1 MTDEK
6 NTTQIPRPVVLCI
19 LDGWGH
25 RTERE
30 NNAIALANTP
40 TWDSWMA
47 EPGRPHALV
56 ETSGL
61 DVGLPVG
68 QMGNSEVG
76 HMNIGAGRVV
86 LQDLPQIDAAVAEG
100 SLATRPALLTFIET
114 LKKSGGACHLMG
126 LLSPGGVHSH
136 QDHIVAL
143 AKAVS
148 AAGVPV
154 RIHAFLDGRDT
165 PPKSAHGFMAKFLD
179 DIAGLADVSMATLSG
194 RYFAMDRDNRWDRV
208 SRAYNVIATGQGAKD
223 QGAKDQGAKGQGATA
238 QDPLAAIEAAYAAE
252 KTDEFIEPVVL
263 NGYAGV
269 RNGDGLLMANFRADR
284 AREILSALIEPNFNS
299 FERQHIPEFSVAL
312 GMSEYSTKLTE
323 RMSVLFPSS
332 IPENGLGQIVADHGL
347 TQLRI
352 AETEKYAHVTFFL
365 NGGQETEFS
374 GEQRI
379 LVPSPDVAT
388 YDLKPEMSA
397 AEVTDHL
404 LNAIDSG
411 DFDLIVVNYANG
423 DMVGHTGILSA
434 AITAAETLDA
444 CLNKLATAIH
454 KAGGAMLVTADHGNC
469 ELMVDPNTKAPH
481 TAHTIGKVPL
491 VLVGP
496 DAVGQLHDGRL
507 ADLAPTVLDLMGL
520 KQPTEMTGRT
530 LLDRTTTAPRRAAE

>member
-47 EPGRPHALV
+47 ASGHPHALV

-61 DVGLPVG
+61 DVGLPTG

-86 LQDLPQIDAAVAEG
+86 LQDLPQIDAAVADD
-100 SLATRPALLTFIET
+100 SLANRPALLAFIET
-114 LKKSGGACHLMG
+114 LKKSGGTCHLMG

-136 QDHIVAL
+136 QDHMVAL

-148 AAGVPV
+148 TEGVPV
-154 RIHAFLDGRDT
+154 QIHAFLDGRDT
-165 PPKSAHGFMAKFLD
+165 PPKSARGFMAKFLS
-179 DIAGLADVSMATLSG
+179 DIAGLAKVSIVTLSG
-194 RYFAMDRDNRWDRV
+194 RYFSMDRDNRWDRV
-208 SRAYNVIATGQGAKD
+208 ARAYAAIANGQGAS
-223 QGAKDQGAKGQGATA
+223 A
-238 QDPLAAIEAAYAAE
+238 QNPLEAIDSAYAEGA
-252 KTDEFIEPVVL
+252 TDEFIEPVVL
-263 NGYAGV
+263 NGYPGIAQ
-269 RNGDGLLMANFRADR
+269 GDGILMANFRADR
-284 AREILSALIEPNFNS
+284 AREILSALLDPD
-299 FERQHIPEFSVAL
+299 FEEFDRGTLKHIGCAL
-312 GMSEYSTKLTE
+312 GMAEYSTKLTE
-323 RMSVLFPSS
+323 QMSVLFPSA
-332 IPENGLGQIVADHGL
+332 IPENGLGQVVADHGL
-347 TQLRI
+347 SQLRI

-365 NGGQETEFS
+365 NGGQETEFT

-404 LNAIDSG
+404 VNAIDSG
-411 DFDLIVVNYANG
+411 VFDLIVVNYANG
-423 DMVGHTGILSA
+423 DMVGHTGVLSA
-434 AITAAETLDA
+434 AIKAAETLDA
-444 CLNKLATAIH
+444 CLNRLAAAVH
-454 KAGGAMLVTADHGNC
+454 KAGGALLVTADHGNC
-469 ELMVDPNTKAPH
+469 ELMVDPDTKAPH
-481 TAHTIGKVPL
+481 TAHTIGKVPV
-491 VLVGP
+491 VLVSA
-496 DAVGQLHDGRL
+496 DSVGQLHDGRL
-507 ADLAPTVLDLMGL
+507 SDLAPTVLDLMGL
-520 KQPTEMTGRT
+520 DQPTEMTGHS
-530 LLDRTTTAPRRAAE
+530 LLDRTAAAPRRAAE